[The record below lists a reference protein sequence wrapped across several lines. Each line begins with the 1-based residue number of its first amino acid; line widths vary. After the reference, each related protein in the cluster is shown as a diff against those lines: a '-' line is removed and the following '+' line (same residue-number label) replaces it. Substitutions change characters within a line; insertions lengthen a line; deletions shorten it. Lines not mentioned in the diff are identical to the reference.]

1 VGGGARQKRGGGA
14 REVWRDCARDRG
26 GWGIKNMCGPGSW
39 DEEAIYSR
47 MIDAGEVDIKKE
59 ISLTRQIY
67 SVLEKMKY
75 DECE

>member
-1 VGGGARQKRGGGA
+1 
-14 REVWRDCARDRG
+14 
-26 GWGIKNMCGPGSW
+26 MCGPGSW